1 MNFDTNVRY
10 IHGVGEKRAALFA
23 KLGITDVQS
32 LLYHFP
38 RSYQDR
44 RARALGDIADG
55 ENSACIMTVATDPQ
69 TTMIRRGMV
78 LTKFRAFD
86 GIFNCHITFFNQS
99 YVKDVF
105 KKGTVFRFYG
115 KFKKTGRGYSLTSPL
130 YEPVIPG
137 TEEKLRDFCAV
148 YRLCEGLT
156 QNIVRRSVAEAM
168 KGMADAR
175 SDTDTDPIPADVRKV
190 YGFGNLYDS
199 LCQIHDPSDEEEL
212 LRSRRR
218 FVFEELF
225 LFSVAVSVS
234 KQQRVRCPALS
245 MKDVDMQ
252 PFFDVLPFSFTAAQR
267 RVFSEIYQDMV
278 HSSHPM
284 NRLLSGDVG
293 SGKTAPAA
301 AAAYVALRNGYSV
314 AFMAP
319 TEILSRQHYNDLA
332 PLFETLGYRCEL
344 LIGAT
349 TASKKKKI
357 KSELADG
364 TLRFVI
370 GTHAL
375 ITDDVVIH
383 NLGLVIT
390 DEQHRFGVTQRS
402 ALSHKALQC
411 NTLVMSATPIP
422 RSLALILYGE
432 MDLSVI
438 DELPA
443 GRKRVST
450 FLVSS
455 DYHTRMYRYL
465 REQVAQGGQAYV
477 VCPLVE
483 NGEDDSLKAATAYA
497 KELTDLFLRGL
508 DVRYLHGRMSA
519 TEKENVLHDF
529 VDGKVKVLVCTTVI
543 EVGVNVPNANIMII
557 ENAERCGL
565 SQLHQL
571 RGRVGR
577 GTKKSYCFLVSD
589 TENVVTKERLSSFC
603 ATNNGFEISRK
614 DLQMRGPGDFFGQRQ
629 SGLPLFRHADLI
641 RDMETLSAAHE
652 AARQVTQ
659 NPAWFAEPSS
669 VYLKQ
674 AVLHLFDQ
682 TDLNILS

>member
-1 MNFDTNVRY
+1 MDTGFESNVSILDGIGKRRAELLAAAG
-10 IHGVGEKRAALFA
+10 ICRVG
-23 KLGITDVQS
+23 D
-32 LLYHFP
+32 LLDYFP
-38 RSYQDR
+38 RTYLDLSEPVSIAFLVDGVQAVVRAEIVKPVRKVRLRKNMTLYQFAVD
-44 RARALGDIADG
+44 DG
-55 ENSACIMTVATDPQ
+55 SGCLEI
-69 TTMIRRGMV
+69 V
-78 LTKFRAFD
+78 L
-86 GIFNCHITFFNQS
+86 FNQE
-99 YVKDVF
+99 YVAAQMAVGKEF
-105 KKGTVFRFYG
+105 IFFGTATRKGRRFEMA
-115 KFKKTGRGYSLTSPL
+115 SPL
-130 YEPVIPG
+130 IETVDNAGI
-137 TEEKLRDFCAV
+137 LHV
-148 YRLCEGLT
+148 YRLFGGFSQKL
-156 QNIVRRSVAEAM
+156 VRRWVEQALKISLPNIEEILPQ
-168 KGMADAR
+168 DILER
-175 SDTDTDPIPADVRKV
+175 
-190 YGFGNLYDS
+190 YGLM
-199 LCQIHDPSDEEEL
+199 
-212 LRSRRR
+212 SRREAYSAVHYPQNMQTLKEAQHR

-225 LFSVAVSVS
+225 LFSLGLHTIRANRQ
-234 KQQRVRCPALS
+234 KKTAPALD
-245 MKDVDMQ
+245 KEIDMSD
-252 PFFDVLPFSFTAAQR
+252 FYAAIPYSLTRAQH
-267 RVFSEIYQDMV
+267 RVIEECIQDMKKDI
-278 HSSHPM
+278 PM
-284 NRLLSGDVG
+284 TRMIQGDVG
-293 SGKTAPAA
+293 SGKTVVAA
-301 AAAYVALRNGYSV
+301 AVIYYTVKNSKQACL
-314 AFMAP
+314 MAP
-319 TEILSRQHYNDLA
+319 TEILAVQHYEYFRD
-332 PLFETLGYRCEL
+332 LFEKFGLSCAL
-344 LIGAT
+344 LTGSTKPAQRRQIMEQLQSG
-349 TASKKKKI
+349 
-357 KSELADG
+357 EMDL
-364 TLRFVI
+364 LI

-375 ITDDVVIH
+375 IQDFVQFR
-383 NLGLVIT
+383 NLALTIV
-390 DEQHRFGVTQRS
+390 DEQHRFGLKQRS
-402 ALSHKALQC
+402 QLSQKGICPHM
-411 NTLVMSATPIP
+411 LVMSATPIP

-557 ENAERCGL
+557 ENAERFGL

-589 TENVVTKERLSSFC
+589 TENAVTKERLSSFC

-641 RDMETLSAAHE
+641 RDMETLNAAHE

-659 NPAWFAEPSS
+659 NPAWFAEPSL